1 MTPLDLFALA
11 LMAAGAA
18 GGWYLTARRRWK
30 MLTGFGVVAGLGLAL
45 AVRETQ
51 AAEDWDA
58 YLYLAV
64 SLFLAGPVFI
74 GLFVGAL
81 ARGIYGWM
89 KRYKDR

>member
-1 MTPLDLFALA
+1 VTPLDLFALA

-30 MLTGFGVVAGLGLAL
+30 MLTGFGVLACLGLAL
-45 AVRETQ
+45 AVRQTQ
-51 AAEDWDA
+51 LAEDWDA

-64 SLFLAGPVFI
+64 ALFLTGPVFV

-81 ARGIYGWM
+81 ARGISGWFART
-89 KRYKDR
+89 KSR

>member
-30 MLTGFGVVAGLGLAL
+30 LLTGFGVVAGLGLAL
-45 AVRETQ
+45 AVRQTQ
-51 AAEDWDA
+51 LAEDWDA

-64 SLFLAGPVFI
+64 ALFLTGPVFV

-81 ARGIYGWM
+81 ARGICGWFART
-89 KRYKDR
+89 KAR

>member
-11 LMAAGAA
+11 LRAAGAA

-89 KRYKDR
+89 KRSKAR

>member
-30 MLTGFGVVAGLGLAL
+30 LLAGFGVIAGLGLAL
-45 AVRETQ
+45 AVWQTQ
-51 AAEDWDA
+51 LAEDWDA
-58 YLYLAV
+58 YLYLAFA
-64 SLFLAGPVFI
+64 LFLTGPVFV

-81 ARGIYGWM
+81 ARGIYGWFART
-89 KRYKDR
+89 KAR

>member
-1 MTPLDLFALA
+1 VTPLDLFALA

-30 MLTGFGVVAGLGLAL
+30 MLTGFGVLACLGLAL
-45 AVRETQ
+45 AVRQTQ
-51 AAEDWDA
+51 LAEDWDA

-64 SLFLAGPVFI
+64 ALFLTGPVFV

-81 ARGIYGWM
+81 ARGIYGWFART
-89 KRYKDR
+89 KSR

>member
-1 MTPLDLFALA
+1 
-11 LMAAGAA
+11 
-18 GGWYLTARRRWK
+18 
-30 MLTGFGVVAGLGLAL
+30 LGLAL

-89 KRYKDR
+89 KRSKAR

>member
-30 MLTGFGVVAGLGLAL
+30 MLTGFGVLACLGLAL
-45 AVRETQ
+45 AVRQTQ
-51 AAEDWDA
+51 LAEDADA

-64 SLFLAGPVFI
+64 ALFLTGPVFV

-81 ARGIYGWM
+81 ARGIYGWFART
-89 KRYKDR
+89 KSR